1 MHAALITPP
10 RAADAYPTHCC
21 GVKLPDFQNSSLA
34 DEAIQR
40 RRNDASIR
48 VHSLEAGKVREREKE
63 GGRDGLILLSAR
75 FLSPQSDEKEKLKGS
90 PTLLLTGHPL
100 V

>member
-1 MHAALITPP
+1 M
-10 RAADAYPTHCC
+10 
-21 GVKLPDFQNSSLA
+21 
-34 DEAIQR
+34 
-40 RRNDASIR
+40 
-48 VHSLEAGKVREREKE
+48 HSLEAGKSEGEREKE

-75 FLSPQSDEKEKLKGS
+75 FLSPQSDEKKKLKGS